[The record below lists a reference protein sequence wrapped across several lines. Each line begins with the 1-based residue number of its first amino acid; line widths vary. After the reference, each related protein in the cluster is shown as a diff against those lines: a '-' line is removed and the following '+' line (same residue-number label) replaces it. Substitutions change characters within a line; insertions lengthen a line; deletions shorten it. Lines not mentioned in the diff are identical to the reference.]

1 MHIFCAFKTCRKQE
15 RLEFLY
21 DSGLAVGKVSTD
33 EYLLGKPVEPE
44 KTPTEIEKVKSH
56 SEFDKKEFQHLF
68 IMNLFSF
75 SYLAAS
81 RTYFFLHMFV
91 NSFILHRS

>member
-1 MHIFCAFKTCRKQE
+1 MCRKQE

-44 KTPTEIEKVKSH
+44 KTQTEVEKVKSH
-56 SEFDKKEFQHLF
+56 SGVISAF
-68 IMNLFSF
+68 IFHESVFFLISCCCR
-75 SYLAAS
+75 A
-81 RTYFFLHMFV
+81 YFFLHMFLS
-91 NSFILHRS
+91 SFILHHRL

>member
-1 MHIFCAFKTCRKQE
+1 MNSACLFRVFVIFRKQE

-44 KTPTEIEKVKSH
+44 KAQSEIEKVKS
-56 SEFDKKEFQHLF
+56 LPG
-68 IMNLFSF
+68 
-75 SYLAAS
+75 
-81 RTYFFLHMFV
+81 V
-91 NSFILHRS
+91 N